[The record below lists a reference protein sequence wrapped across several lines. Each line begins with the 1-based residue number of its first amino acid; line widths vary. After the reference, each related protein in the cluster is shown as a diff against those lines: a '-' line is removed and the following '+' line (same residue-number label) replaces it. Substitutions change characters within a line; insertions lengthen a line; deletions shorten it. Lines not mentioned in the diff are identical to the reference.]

1 MLNSPLNSVFDP
13 ADQQSDSDLIAPGS
27 AWRVYLIGV
36 GFAGLLLVILARL
49 VYVQTQ
55 LPERYLTALQAT
67 TTEIEILPARDGRIL
82 AGGTVLAADIEQ
94 YAIQV
99 HYRWLQT
106 NPDAVWLRQQIRN
119 RLSRQERRDQTLVSN
134 TEEQIAVERDQLR
147 FNLATLTNL
156 PEADVAAS
164 FLRIEQQVQRIADSV
179 NRRHTNRSEDTKQA
193 ESDTAS
199 GTDSLFHWPM
209 QIASQVRHALTTAPA
224 RQANQRIV
232 VREEEAWHTVV
243 ENVSLSTA
251 AQISEH
257 PERFPGARIVSQTR
271 RIYPQQQLAAH
282 IVGAQTPL
290 KEGEQPHHPLQISE
304 STGMPDTSDLNGQ
317 RKGRFGVELGYADRL
332 KGTVGIRE
340 VVRNR
345 RQQIISSSVVRKPV
359 SGRDVVLTIDPDLQ
373 HICEQLLSEALADTP
388 RQLLASI
395 NQTVQQQADDA
406 AQNETADDKAAQV
419 QLVPTGGSIVV
430 MDVQSGQILAAASG
444 PTFNLQL
451 FTGGSADDWQQANSD
466 QRRPFVSRFS
476 SMALPPGSTFKA
488 LTAVAALETG
498 TFTSRQTFFCQGYLS
513 NPNENRCLIFRQFGQ
528 GHGNL
533 SLTAA
538 MAQSCNVYFF
548 DAARRMGILPLAEW
562 AERFEFGQLTAIDLP
577 FEKPGSLPVTTAAIT
592 TATNSGT
599 SAGGTNSGTSAAG
612 NMMANETNRSQAA
625 MLRYQREALGFAIG
639 QSRLTA
645 TPLQIARMMAAIA
658 NGGWLV
664 TPHVVSE
671 EGSARRADQDDTS
684 MRQFP
689 RHRISGLSAETL
701 TAVRRGLTAV
711 CEESYGTGY
720 KTVRLSHVPIAG
732 KTGTAETSPGKP
744 DHAWFAGYAPANDP
758 QIAFVVVLENG
769 GSGSHA
775 AGPVAREIVRAI
787 FPAPAEES
795 DVSNQN

>member
-1 MLNSPLNSVFDP
+1 M
-13 ADQQSDSDLIAPGS
+13 
-27 AWRVYLIGV
+27 
-36 GFAGLLLVILARL
+36 
-49 VYVQTQ
+49 
-55 LPERYLTALQAT
+55 
-67 TTEIEILPARDGRIL
+67 
-82 AGGTVLAADIEQ
+82 
-94 YAIQV
+94 
-99 HYRWLQT
+99 
-106 NPDAVWLRQQIRN
+106 
-119 RLSRQERRDQTLVSN
+119 
-134 TEEQIAVERDQLR
+134 
-147 FNLATLTNL
+147 
-156 PEADVAAS
+156 
-164 FLRIEQQVQRIADSV
+164 
-179 NRRHTNRSEDTKQA
+179 
-193 ESDTAS
+193 
-199 GTDSLFHWPM
+199 
-209 QIASQVRHALTTAPA
+209 
-224 RQANQRIV
+224 
-232 VREEEAWHTVV
+232 
-243 ENVSLSTA
+243 
-251 AQISEH
+251 
-257 PERFPGARIVSQTR
+257 
-271 RIYPQQQLAAH
+271 
-282 IVGAQTPL
+282 
-290 KEGEQPHHPLQISE
+290 
-304 STGMPDTSDLNGQ
+304 
-317 RKGRFGVELGYADRL
+317 
-332 KGTVGIRE
+332 
-340 VVRNR
+340 
-345 RQQIISSSVVRKPV
+345 
-359 SGRDVVLTIDPDLQ
+359 
-373 HICEQLLSEALADTP
+373 
-388 RQLLASI
+388 
-395 NQTVQQQADDA
+395 
-406 AQNETADDKAAQV
+406 
-419 QLVPTGGSIVV
+419 V